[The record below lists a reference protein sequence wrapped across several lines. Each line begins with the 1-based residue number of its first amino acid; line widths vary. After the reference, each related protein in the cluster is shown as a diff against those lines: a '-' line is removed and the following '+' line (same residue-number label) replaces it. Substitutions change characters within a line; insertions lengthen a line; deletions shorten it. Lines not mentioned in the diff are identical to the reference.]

1 MNNIKIIRLQDDSD
15 IICSIEEIRDGEY
28 VLSDPMYFE
37 MQTKGAATHI
47 IMDFYLPV
55 QLMERNEVVMKEKD
69 IVFKATPSEAFA
81 EYYMT
86 SVEGF
91 KKMKPEGEFEEEAQA
106 ELAQRIREVVTQ
118 AFMDMDPEEKV
129 IH

>member
-15 IICSIEEIRDGEY
+15 IICSMEEIRDGEY

-47 IMDFYLPV
+47 IMDFYLPM
-55 QLMERNEVVMKEKD
+55 QLIERNEVVVKEKD
-69 IVFKATPSEAFA
+69 IVFKLTPSEDFA
-81 EYYMT
+81 EYYMN
-86 SVEGF
+86 SVESL
-91 KKMKPEGEFEEEAQA
+91 KKMKPEGEFEEETQEQLRERIK
-106 ELAQRIREVVTQ
+106 ELVTQ
-118 AFMDMDPEEKV
+118 AFMEMDPEEKV

>member
-28 VLSDPMYFE
+28 VISDPMYFE
-37 MQTKGAATHI
+37 MQTKGPATHI

-55 QLMERNEVVMKEKD
+55 QLMEKNEVVMKEKD
-69 IVFKATPSEAFA
+69 IVFKATPSDSFA
-81 EYYMT
+81 EYYMN
-86 SVEGF
+86 SVESF
-91 KKMKPEGEFEEEAQA
+91 KKMKPEGEFEEETQA
-106 ELAQRIREVVTQ
+106 ELAERIKEIVTQ
-118 AFMDMDPEEKV
+118 AFIEMDPEEKV